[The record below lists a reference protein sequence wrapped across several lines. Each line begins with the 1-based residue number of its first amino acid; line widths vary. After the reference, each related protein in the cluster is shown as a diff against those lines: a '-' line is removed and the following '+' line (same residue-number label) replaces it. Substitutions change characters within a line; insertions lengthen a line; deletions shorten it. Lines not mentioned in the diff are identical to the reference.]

1 MTMLAFVARFEGE
14 EWCSLVHGETRGKAK
29 SRFYRA
35 WADGWNSWNEV
46 RLRRL
51 PGQDD
56 TTFDYETAKAAGFEY
71 HDEYGDGS
79 PAEFMND
86 CDCEICGGKR

>member
-1 MTMLAFVARFEGE
+1 MLAFVARFDEE
-14 EWCSLVHGETRGKAK
+14 EWCTLVHGETRGKAK

-35 WADGWNSWNEV
+35 WWGDRDEWNDI

-51 PGQDD
+51 PGLDD
-56 TTFDYETAKAAGFEY
+56 TPFTYEAAKAAGFEY
-71 HDEYGDGS
+71 AHSEYAGGS
-79 PAEFMND
+79 PADFIND